1 MGGGQQQLKDKWA
14 VEFKEDETIALI
26 EVGGQKRAEAQAE
39 IGADKAAI
47 PSWRWA
53 RDESDDGSRR
63 CSSLNDEVQ
72 RG

>member
-39 IGADKAAI
+39 IGADKAALI
-47 PSWRWA
+47 IKISIRKSA
-53 RDESDDGSRR
+53 NLTIELETRKE
-63 CSSLNDEVQ
+63 
-72 RG
+72 